1 MNCIRERVYVRNQI
15 LFGQSYNDQGSS
27 RGLVLESIWTKI
39 YAVSW
44 LHLTRL
50 HRYKYGFLNMIVTD
64 MIWYLLFMLGTLT
77 FIPTEDFRT
86 MAVIT
91 FWGVALWSS
100 MNNTVWIVGNWIR
113 FLLEIGMVEEH
124 IVRNTNPMTLIA
136 GRIITATIITIVAIP
151 VVGIT
156 YYRLIGINVFKI
168 FNPFYLLASFILIMF
183 YALVYS
189 LILSSIGLRLRIP
202 GIMLDVLNIVVYII
216 GGIGVPLTKMPAQ
229 MRMIAFLIP
238 YTYAAELERYGAT
251 GLQPFLGLGETISF
265 GTLYLIVLLLISIL
279 IIRYSTQYIR
289 KHGVKAIGAM

>member
-1 MNCIRERVYVRNQI
+1 M
-15 LFGQSYNDQGSS
+15 
-27 RGLVLESIWTKI
+27 ESICIKI
-39 YAVSW
+39 YAILW

-77 FIPTEDFRT
+77 FIPSEDFKT

-113 FLLEIGMVEEH
+113 FLLEIGIVEEH

-136 GRIITATIITIVAIP
+136 GRIITATIVTIVAIP
-151 VVGIT
+151 VVGII
-156 YYRLIGINVFKI
+156 YYELTGINIFKI
-168 FNPFYLLASFILIMF
+168 FNPFYLLFSFVLIML
-183 YALVYS
+183 YALFYS

-229 MRMIAFLIP
+229 MRIIAFLIP
-238 YTYAAELERYGAT
+238 YTYAAELERFGAT
-251 GLQPFLGLGETISF
+251 GLTPLLGLSKTIVF
-265 GTLYLIVLLLISIL
+265 GTLYLIVLLMISIL
-279 IIRYSTQYIR
+279 IIRYSTNYIR
-289 KHGVKAIGAM
+289 KYGVKAIGAM

>member
-1 MNCIRERVYVRNQI
+1 MMIK
-15 LFGQSYNDQGSS
+15 GSL
-27 RGLVLESIWTKI
+27 RGLVLESICIKI
-39 YAVSW
+39 YAILW

-77 FIPTEDFRT
+77 FIPSEDFKT

-113 FLLEIGMVEEH
+113 FLLEIGIVEEH

-136 GRIITATIITIVAIP
+136 GRIITATIVTIVAIP
-151 VVGIT
+151 VVGIIYFKLT
-156 YYRLIGINVFKI
+156 GINIFKI
-168 FNPFYLLASFILIMF
+168 SNPFYLLVSFVLIML
-183 YALVYS
+183 YALLYS

-216 GGIGVPLTKMPAQ
+216 GGIGVPLTKMPSQ
-229 MRMIAFLIP
+229 MRIIAFLIP

-251 GLQPFLGLGETISF
+251 GLTPLLGLGKTIVF
-265 GTLYLIVLLLISIL
+265 GTLYLIVLLMISIL
-279 IIRYSTQYIR
+279 IIRYSTHYVR
-289 KHGVKAIGAM
+289 KYGVKAIGAM